1 MRHQML
7 HGIVGSLVMLAAMF
21 GMMRG
26 NRLEAAELQA
36 ETIKEWT
43 AYVNATE
50 RRIARE
56 IQSGGRFL
64 ALDFQSASERAEER
78 SALFAGEVPVTK
90 MKVLNSRGKEIVVA
104 GGMVYHWRGSIFI
117 PGIELDDVL
126 SKVANPGAR
135 DTRQEDV
142 LESTVLERG
151 PNWLKIYLKL
161 RRSKVVTVVY
171 NTEHLVSYRRYSG
184 ARASSRSVAVK
195 IAELENPNSAEERE
209 KPQGVD
215 RGFLWRLNSYWRYA
229 QVDGGVLVECE
240 SVSLSR
246 TVPTPLKLLIRSSIH
261 STARQSMKRTLSSLR
276 DHLMKA
282 RHQRDLTSISNIG

>member
-1 MRHQML
+1 MRHRML
-7 HGIVGSLVMLAAMF
+7 HGIVGSLVLLAALG
-21 GMMRG
+21 GMMHG

-36 ETIKEWT
+36 RTIKQWT

-50 RRIARE
+50 QRIARE
-56 IQSGGRFL
+56 LQSGGRFL
-64 ALDFQSASERAEER
+64 ALDFQSASKRAQERR
-78 SALFAGEVPVTK
+78 ALSAGEVPVTK
-90 MKVLNSRGKEIVVA
+90 MKALDPQGKEIVVA
-104 GGMVYHWRGSIFI
+104 GGMVHHWRGSVFI

-135 DTRQEDV
+135 DTRQQDV

-151 PNWLKIYLKL
+151 PDWLKIHLKL
-161 RRSKVVTVVY
+161 QRSKIVTVVY
-171 NTEHLVSYRRYSG
+171 NTEHLVSYRRHSG

-229 QVDGGVLVECE
+229 QVDGGVLLECE
-240 SVSLSR
+240 SLSLSR
-246 TVPTPLKLLIRSSIH
+246 TVPAPLKFLIRPLIH
-261 STARQSMKRTLSSLR
+261 STARQSMKRTLGSLR
-276 DHLMKA
+276 DRLMKA
-282 RHQRDLTSISNIG
+282 RHQRDLTSIRNIG

>member
-7 HGIVGSLVMLAAMF
+7 HGIVGSLVMLAAVVGIMHD
-21 GMMRG
+21 

-36 ETIKEWT
+36 HTIKEWT

-56 IQSGGRFL
+56 IESGGRFL

-90 MKVLNSRGKEIVVA
+90 MKVLDSRGKEIVVA
-104 GGMVYHWRGSIFI
+104 GGMVHHWRGSIFI

-195 IAELENPNSAEERE
+195 IAELENPNSEEERE

-246 TVPTPLKLLIRSSIH
+246 TVPTPLKLFIRSSIH
-261 STARQSMKRTLSSLR
+261 GMARQSMKRTLGSLR
-276 DHLMKA
+276 DRLMKA
-282 RHQRDLTSISNIG
+282 RHQRDLTSVSNIG

>member
-1 MRHQML
+1 MRHQMI
-7 HGIVGSLVMLAAMF
+7 HGIVGSLVMVAVVVGLMH
-21 GMMRG
+21 G
-26 NRLEAAELQA
+26 NQLEAAELQA
-36 ETIKEWT
+36 DTIKGWT
-43 AYVNATE
+43 AYVDVTE

-56 IQSGGRFL
+56 LQSGRRFL
-64 ALDFQSASERAEER
+64 ALDFQSASERTEER
-78 SALFAGEVPVTK
+78 RALSAGKVQVTK
-90 MKVLNSRGKEIVVA
+90 TRALDPEGKKIVVS
-104 GGMVYHWRGSIFI
+104 GGMVHHWRGSVFI

-126 SKVANPGAR
+126 SRVENPGPR

-161 RRSKVVTVVY
+161 QRSKIVTVVY
-171 NTEHLVSYRRYSG
+171 NTEHLVSYRRHSA

-195 IAELENPNSAEERE
+195 IAELENPNSEEERE
-209 KPQGVD
+209 KPQGID

-246 TVPTPLKLLIRSSIH
+246 TVPTPLKVLIRPLID
-261 STARQSMKRTLSSLR
+261 STARQSMKRTLGSFR
-276 DHLMKA
+276 DRLIEA
-282 RHQRDLTSISNIG
+282 RHQRELATIGNIG

>member
-7 HGIVGSLVMLAAMF
+7 HGIVGSLVMLAAVVGIMH
-21 GMMRG
+21 G

-36 ETIKEWT
+36 DTIKEWT

-50 RRIARE
+50 QRIARE
-56 IQSGGRFL
+56 LQSGPRFL

-78 SALFAGEVPVTK
+78 SALFAGEVPVSK
-90 MKVLNSRGKEIVVA
+90 MKVLDSRGKEIVVA
-104 GGMVYHWRGSIFI
+104 GGMVHHWRGSVFI

-142 LESTVLERG
+142 LESIVLERG

-261 STARQSMKRTLSSLR
+261 GMARQSMKRTLGSLR
-276 DHLMKA
+276 DRLMKA

>member
-7 HGIVGSLVMLAAMF
+7 HGIVGSLVMLAAVVGIMH
-21 GMMRG
+21 G

-36 ETIKEWT
+36 DTIKEWT

-50 RRIARE
+50 RRITRE

-90 MKVLNSRGKEIVVA
+90 MKVLDSRGKEIVVA
-104 GGMVYHWRGSIFI
+104 GGMVHHWRGSVFI

-171 NTEHLVSYRRYSG
+171 NTEHLVSYRRYNG

-246 TVPTPLKLLIRSSIH
+246 TVPTPLKLLVRSSIH
-261 STARQSMKRTLSSLR
+261 GMARQSMKRTLGSLR
-276 DHLMKA
+276 DRLVKT
-282 RHQRDLTSISNIG
+282 RHQRELTSISNIG

>member
-1 MRHQML
+1 MRYEML
-7 HGIVGSLVMLAAMF
+7 HGIVGSLVMLAAMV

-36 ETIKEWT
+36 DTIKEWT

-50 RRIARE
+50 LRIARE
-56 IQSGGRFL
+56 LQSGGRFL

-78 SALFAGEVPVTK
+78 SALFAGQVPVTK
-90 MKVLNSRGKEIVVA
+90 MKVLDSRGKEIVVA
-104 GGMVYHWRGSIFI
+104 GGMVHHWRGSVFI

-184 ARASSRSVAVK
+184 ARAS
-195 IAELENPNSAEERE
+195 
-209 KPQGVD
+209 
-215 RGFLWRLNSYWRYA
+215 
-229 QVDGGVLVECE
+229 
-240 SVSLSR
+240 
-246 TVPTPLKLLIRSSIH
+246 
-261 STARQSMKRTLSSLR
+261 
-276 DHLMKA
+276 
-282 RHQRDLTSISNIG
+282 

>member
-7 HGIVGSLVMLAAMF
+7 HGIVGSLVMLAAVVGIMHD
-21 GMMRG
+21 

-36 ETIKEWT
+36 HTIKEWT

-56 IQSGGRFL
+56 IESGGRFL

-90 MKVLNSRGKEIVVA
+90 MKVLDSRGKEIVVA
-104 GGMVYHWRGSIFI
+104 GGMVHHWRGSIFI

-161 RRSKVVTVVY
+161 RRSKVVTVVC

-195 IAELENPNSAEERE
+195 IAELENPNSEEERE

-246 TVPTPLKLLIRSSIH
+246 TVPTPLKLFIRSSIH
-261 STARQSMKRTLSSLR
+261 GMARQSMKRTLGSLR
-276 DHLMKA
+276 DRLMKA
-282 RHQRDLTSISNIG
+282 RHQRDLTSVSNIG